1 VPPVCP
7 NVTLNLTGRILPSKD
22 ACEEDQ
28 GVYKS
33 LHICSS
39 PWRPRR
45 HREIAIFDPVLTIL
59 SFSSTPGARPS
70 PPAAPSRARRPPRAE
85 SCCGEAGREVRLGG
99 ECRRLLAAARGG
111 REGLRELI
119 VFFFS
124 FFFPSYSARIRFCF
138 VTAGPWPKMSDVVS
152 RVEGSSRNRQ
162 GSRLLWIQARH
173 TSHQETTPMLSSR
186 SSTMFV
192 STKTNFSKSRSKTR
206 PG

>member
-1 VPPVCP
+1 MLSWDYEAGISKANVCSLAGLVVERAEAHPGKICVEGLRREEAERGVFGGGIVVPPVCP

-124 FFFPSYSARIRFCF
+124 FFFFLLTLLEFGF
-138 VTAGPWPKMSDVVS
+138 V
-152 RVEGSSRNRQ
+152 
-162 GSRLLWIQARH
+162 L
-173 TSHQETTPMLSSR
+173 
-186 SSTMFV
+186 
-192 STKTNFSKSRSKTR
+192 
-206 PG
+206 